1 VSSAFENGALAD
13 EVGHGTGT
21 GSLARLRYMADQIA
35 RNFAAY
41 GDEKAVLATADH
53 IDMYW
58 DPRMKAMIF
67 ADIAADGPGQGRG
80 ALSPIAG
87 AAIDYLAKGNHPEH
101 QTRAT
106 EFNAS
111 DEGGHSDA
119 G

>member
-1 VSSAFENGALAD
+1 MSTTEVSE
-13 EVGHGTGT
+13 GTGV

-35 RNFAAY
+35 RNFMAY
-41 GDEKAVLATADH
+41 GHDKAVLATADH

-67 ADIAADGPGQGRG
+67 ADIAGEGRT
-80 ALSPIAG
+80 ALDPVAGEAIA
-87 AAIDYLAKGNHPEH
+87 YLAEGNHPEH

-106 EFNAS
+106 QFNSAH
-111 DEGGHSDA
+111 EVGHSDA

>member
-1 VSSAFENGALAD
+1 MTSENQ
-13 EVGHGTGT
+13 GTGV
-21 GSLARLRYMADQIA
+21 GSQARLRYMADQIA

-41 GDEKAVLATADH
+41 GHDKAVLATADH

-67 ADIAADGPGQGRG
+67 ADERAALG
-80 ALSPIAG
+80 PIAG
-87 AAIDYLAKGNHPEH
+87 AAIEYLARGNHPEH

-106 EFNAS
+106 QFNEA
-111 DEGGHSDA
+111 DDIGHSDA